1 MLDRNGFHFHEKRQS
16 TLRSTGI
23 SQGERNARVR
33 HSIQSTTELKDTAK
47 TWITEKGEAM
57 SKTSQKKILSNAFQ
71 CQNLSTKCKGQQDIL
86 KNSSSPPATEQ
97 TQKVVTTKESIYH
110 MLGEIT
116 CLVNILFQILENTE
130 GKQSK
135 VKEWYKVESLRSK
148 LGASSHTSEGLYN
161 THHKR
166 AASRISCGHA
176 SPEEYNCPL
185 T

>member
-1 MLDRNGFHFHEKRQS
+1 METNDISVSKDQNKVLDLNEFHLHEERQS

-71 CQNLSTKCKGQQDIL
+71 CRNLNTKCKGQQDIL

-130 GKQSK
+130 GKESK
-135 VKEWYKVESLRSK
+135 VKEWCKWN
-148 LGASSHTSEGLYN
+148 H
-161 THHKR
+161 
-166 AASRISCGHA
+166 
-176 SPEEYNCPL
+176 
-185 T
+185 